1 MTKSLEDIKLNKI
14 KYECYCL
21 PFECYAW
28 LVWCD
33 FALSKLLPNWMI
45 LLCWMLQIMFTIR
58 TMDLTDCVNSEPML
72 LLMVRCTHI
81 ESMRYQWDI
90 SEILSILNQCHILW
104 ETINIEESM
113 PLLIVRYH
121 QHWINAIFCEEI
133 LSILFLLRNP
143 QPWTCHQV
151 DQPSPLFSLAYC
163 GIFLS
168 TVANCFAPVVH
179 NSFDVLPSG
188 ADQGSCAH
196 KCVCYNF
203 LNCREKCRK

>member
-1 MTKSLEDIKLNKI
+1 
-14 KYECYCL
+14 
-21 PFECYAW
+21 
-28 LVWCD
+28 
-33 FALSKLLPNWMI
+33 MI

-72 LLMVRCTHI
+72 LLMVRFTHI

-113 PLLIVRYH
+113 LLLVMRYH
-121 QHWINAIFCEEI
+121 QYWINAIFCDEI

-151 DQPSPLFSLAYC
+151 GQPSPLFSLAYC

-203 LNCREKCRK
+203 LNCRENAVNKSVWRKKDFSWLPFNKLAMNVFI